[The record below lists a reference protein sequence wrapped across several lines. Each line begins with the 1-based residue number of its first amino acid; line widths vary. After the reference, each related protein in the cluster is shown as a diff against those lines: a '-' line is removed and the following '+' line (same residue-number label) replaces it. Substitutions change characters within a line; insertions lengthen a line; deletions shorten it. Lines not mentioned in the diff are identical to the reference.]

1 MENYDNFFNFND
13 QGRTPV
19 YHTPDPVDPK
29 DNKSGKK
36 FTVITVLFVVIALIM
51 CIAIVANVV
60 VLASM
65 KAQVSQ
71 DYADSMVDAVREEY
85 INAINEYLA
94 DRDIPADVIAQIE
107 DNVIKELTTSAAVV
121 AGTKTV
127 FSTAQ
132 VIAKTRSETNPN
144 LYNASY
150 GSGFLITATNSKGE
164 TARYV
169 VTNAHVVLETVSKSG
184 NWWEG
189 GNFGGIGGGTTT
201 SYSFQVREN
210 ITCSLMNGASG
221 SFELE
226 AVSVGSYQEVIDG
239 TNIVVDESYTSL
251 PDLAVLRF
259 KSDSPDETTYP
270 SLNIATEEA
279 DYGDNI
285 AIVGY
290 PSTGS
295 DPSVDARLSLSTG
308 IISATAHE
316 LSDWGAGTF
325 YQTDGAINGGNS
337 GGPMVN
343 NKNEVVGIVESKIT
357 YENIENIGYAV
368 TSMTLIK
375 FLAEAGLTPVTV

>member
-65 KAQVSQ
+65 KTQVSQ

-127 FSTAQ
+127 FSTVQ
-132 VIAKTRSETNPN
+132 VIAVNKEEKT
-144 LYNASY
+144 ASY
-150 GSGFLITATNSKGE
+150 GSGFLITATNTKGE

-169 VTNAHVVLETVSKSG
+169 VTNAHVVLKTVRET
-184 NWWEG
+184 N
-189 GNFGGIGGGTTT
+189 NIGGGIWGGGTITT
-201 SYSFQVREN
+201 SYKFEVCDE

-221 SFELE
+221 DFELE
-226 AVSVGSYQEVIDG
+226 VVSVGSYREVADDNK
-239 TNIVVDESYTSL
+239 TIVDSSYTTR
-251 PDLAVLRF
+251 PDLAVLKF
-259 KSDSPDETTYP
+259 VGEEPDEEEYP
-270 SLNIATEEA
+270 SLNIATEGA

-290 PSTGS
+290 PSAGGT
-295 DPSVDARLSLSTG
+295 PSVDARLSLSTG

-375 FLAEAGLTPVTV
+375 FLADAGLTPVTV

>member
-29 DNKSGKK
+29 DNKSGRK

-65 KAQVSQ
+65 KTQVSQ

-121 AGTKTV
+121 AGTKTI
-127 FSTAQ
+127 FSTVQ
-132 VIAKTRSETNPN
+132 VIAVDKEERT
-144 LYNASY
+144 ASY
-150 GSGFLITATNSKGE
+150 GSGFLITATNTKGE

-169 VTNAHVVLETVSKSG
+169 VTNAHVVLKTVRET
-184 NWWEG
+184 NT
-189 GNFGGIGGGTTT
+189 IGGGIWGGGTITT
-201 SYSFQVREN
+201 SYKFEVCDE

-221 SFELE
+221 DFELE
-226 AVSVGSYQEVIDG
+226 VVSVGSYREVADDNK
-239 TNIVVDESYTSL
+239 TIVDSSYTTR
-251 PDLAVLRF
+251 PDLAVLKF
-259 KSDSPDETTYP
+259 VGEEPDAEEYP

-290 PSTGS
+290 PSAGGT
-295 DPSVDARLSLSTG
+295 PSVDARLSLSSG

-316 LSDWGAGTF
+316 LSDWGAGEF

>member
-65 KAQVSQ
+65 KTQVSQ

-127 FSTAQ
+127 FSTVQ
-132 VIAKTRSETNPN
+132 VIAVDKEERT
-144 LYNASY
+144 ASY
-150 GSGFLITATNSKGE
+150 GSGFLITATNTKGE

-169 VTNAHVVLETVSKSG
+169 VTNAHVVLKTVRET
-184 NWWEG
+184 NT
-189 GNFGGIGGGTTT
+189 IGGGIWGGGTITT
-201 SYSFQVREN
+201 SYKFEVCDE

-221 SFELE
+221 DFELE
-226 AVSVGSYQEVIDG
+226 VVSVGSYREVADDNK
-239 TNIVVDESYTSL
+239 TIVDSSYTTR
-251 PDLAVLRF
+251 PDLAVLKF
-259 KSDSPDETTYP
+259 VSEEPDEEEYP
-270 SLNIATEEA
+270 SLNIATEGA

-290 PSTGS
+290 PSAGGT
-295 DPSVDARLSLSTG
+295 PSVDARLSLSSG

-337 GGPMVN
+337 GGPMIN

-375 FLAEAGLTPVTV
+375 FLADAGLTPVTV

>member
-65 KAQVSQ
+65 KTQVSQ

-127 FSTAQ
+127 FSTVQ
-132 VIAKTRSETNPN
+132 VIAVDKEERT
-144 LYNASY
+144 ASY
-150 GSGFLITATNSKGE
+150 GSGFLITATNTKGE

-169 VTNAHVVLETVSKSG
+169 ITNAHVVLKTVRET
-184 NWWEG
+184 NT
-189 GNFGGIGGGTTT
+189 IGGGIWGGGTITT
-201 SYSFQVREN
+201 SYKFEVCDE

-221 SFELE
+221 DFELE
-226 AVSVGSYQEVIDG
+226 VVSVGSYREVADDNK
-239 TNIVVDESYTSL
+239 TIVDSSYTTR
-251 PDLAVLRF
+251 PDLAVLKF
-259 KSDSPDETTYP
+259 VGEEPDEEEYP
-270 SLNIATEEA
+270 SLNIATEGA

-290 PSTGS
+290 PSAGGT
-295 DPSVDARLSLSTG
+295 PSVDARLSLSSG

-368 TSMTLIK
+368 TSMTLID
-375 FLAEAGLTPVTV
+375 FLADAGLTPVTV

>member
-65 KAQVSQ
+65 KTQVSQ

-127 FSTAQ
+127 FSTVQ
-132 VIAKTRSETNPN
+132 VIAVDKEERT
-144 LYNASY
+144 ASY
-150 GSGFLITATNSKGE
+150 GSGFLITATNAKGE

-169 VTNAHVVLETVSKSG
+169 VTNAHVVLKTVRET
-184 NWWEG
+184 NT
-189 GNFGGIGGGTTT
+189 IGGGIWGGGTITT
-201 SYSFQVREN
+201 SYKFEVCDE

-221 SFELE
+221 DFELE
-226 AVSVGSYQEVIDG
+226 VVSVGSYREVADDNK
-239 TNIVVDESYTSL
+239 TIVDSSYTTR
-251 PDLAVLRF
+251 PDLAVLKF
-259 KSDSPDETTYP
+259 VGEEPDEEEYP
-270 SLNIATEEA
+270 SLNIATEGA

-290 PSTGS
+290 PSAGGT
-295 DPSVDARLSLSTG
+295 PSVDARLSLSSG

-368 TSMTLIK
+368 TSMTLID
-375 FLAEAGLTPVTV
+375 FLADAGLTPVTV

>member
-65 KAQVSQ
+65 KTQVSQ

-121 AGTKTV
+121 AGTKTI
-127 FSTAQ
+127 FSTVQ
-132 VIAKTRSETNPN
+132 VIAVDNEERT
-144 LYNASY
+144 ASY
-150 GSGFLITATNSKGE
+150 GSGFLITATDSDGN

-169 VTNAHVVLETVSKSG
+169 VTNAHVVLKTVRET
-184 NWWEG
+184 NT
-189 GNFGGIGGGTTT
+189 IGGGIWGGGTITT
-201 SYSFQVREN
+201 SYKFEVCDE

-221 SFELE
+221 DFELE
-226 AVSVGSYQEVIDG
+226 VVSVGSYREVADDNK
-239 TNIVVDESYTSL
+239 TIVDSSYTTR
-251 PDLAVLRF
+251 PDLAVLKF
-259 KSDSPDETTYP
+259 VSEEPDEEEYP
-270 SLNIATEEA
+270 SLNIATEGA

-290 PSTGS
+290 PSAGGT
-295 DPSVDARLSLSTG
+295 PSVDARLSLSSG

-316 LSDWGAGTF
+316 LSDWGAGEF

-368 TSMTLIK
+368 TSMTLID

>member
-13 QGRTPV
+13 RGRTPV

-65 KAQVSQ
+65 KTQVSQ

-132 VIAKTRSETNPN
+132 VIAVDKEEMT
-144 LYNASY
+144 ASY
-150 GSGFLITATNSKGE
+150 GSGFLITATNTKGE

-169 VTNAHVVLETVSKSG
+169 VTNAHVVLKTVRET
-184 NWWEG
+184 NT
-189 GNFGGIGGGTTT
+189 IGGGIWGGGTITT
-201 SYSFQVREN
+201 SYKFEVCDE

-221 SFELE
+221 DFELE
-226 AVSVGSYQEVIDG
+226 VVSVGSYREVADDNK
-239 TNIVVDESYTSL
+239 TIVDSSYTTR
-251 PDLAVLRF
+251 PDLAVLKF
-259 KSDSPDETTYP
+259 VGDEPDEEEYP
-270 SLNIATEEA
+270 SLNIATEGA

-290 PSTGS
+290 PSAGGT
-295 DPSVDARLSLSTG
+295 PSVDARLSLSSG

>member
-65 KAQVSQ
+65 KTQVSQ

-127 FSTAQ
+127 FSTVQ
-132 VIAKTRSETNPN
+132 VIAVDKEERT
-144 LYNASY
+144 ASY
-150 GSGFLITATNSKGE
+150 GSGFLITATNAKGE

-169 VTNAHVVLETVSKSG
+169 VTNAHVVLKTVRET
-184 NWWEG
+184 NT
-189 GNFGGIGGGTTT
+189 IGGGIWGGGTITT
-201 SYSFQVREN
+201 SYKFEVCDE

-221 SFELE
+221 DFELE
-226 AVSVGSYQEVIDG
+226 VVSVGSYREVADDNK
-239 TNIVVDESYTSL
+239 TIVDSSYTTR
-251 PDLAVLRF
+251 PDLAVLKF
-259 KSDSPDETTYP
+259 VGEEPDEEEYP
-270 SLNIATEEA
+270 SLNIATEGA

-290 PSTGS
+290 PSAGGT
-295 DPSVDARLSLSTG
+295 PSVDARLSLSTG
-308 IISATAHE
+308 IISATEHE

-368 TSMTLIK
+368 TSMTLID
-375 FLAEAGLTPVTV
+375 FLADAGLTPVTV

>member
-65 KAQVSQ
+65 KTQVSQ

-132 VIAKTRSETNPN
+132 VIAKTRSGTNPN

-150 GSGFLITATNSKGE
+150 GSGFLITAADANGT
-164 TARYV
+164 TARYI
-169 VTNAHVVLETVSKSG
+169 VTNAHVVLRTA
-184 NWWEG
+184 
-189 GNFGGIGGGTTT
+189 TT
-201 SYSFQVREN
+201 SSGWFGSTYSFTPHDE
-210 ITCSLMNGASG
+210 ITCSFMNRGSG
-221 SFELE
+221 DYELE
-226 AVSVGSYQEVIDG
+226 VFAVGSYREVIEG
-239 TNIVVDESYTSL
+239 TDEIVDSSYTTK
-251 PDLAVLRF
+251 PDLAVLKF
-259 KSDSPDETTYP
+259 VGEEPDEEEYP
-270 SLNIATEEA
+270 SLNVATEGA

-290 PSTGS
+290 PSAGGT
-295 DPSVDARLSLSTG
+295 PSVDARLSLSSG

-343 NKNEVVGIVESKIT
+343 NKNEVVGIVESKIIT
-357 YENIENIGYAV
+357 EDIENIGYAV

-375 FLAEAGLTPVTV
+375 FLAGAGLTPVTV

>member
-65 KAQVSQ
+65 KTQVSQ

-127 FSTAQ
+127 FSTVQ
-132 VIAKTRSETNPN
+132 VIAVDKEERT
-144 LYNASY
+144 ASY
-150 GSGFLITATNSKGE
+150 GSGFLITATNTKGE

-169 VTNAHVVLETVSKSG
+169 VTNAHVVLKTVRET
-184 NWWEG
+184 NT
-189 GNFGGIGGGTTT
+189 IGGGIWGGGTITT
-201 SYSFQVREN
+201 SYKFEVCDE

-221 SFELE
+221 DFELE
-226 AVSVGSYQEVIDG
+226 VVSVGSYREVADDNK
-239 TNIVVDESYTSL
+239 TIVDSSYTTR
-251 PDLAVLRF
+251 PDLAVLKF
-259 KSDSPDETTYP
+259 GGEEPDEEEYP
-270 SLNIATEEA
+270 SLNIATEGA

-290 PSTGS
+290 PSAGGT
-295 DPSVDARLSLSTG
+295 PSVDARLSLSTG

-368 TSMTLIK
+368 TSMTLID
-375 FLAEAGLTPVTV
+375 FLADAGLTPVTV

>member
-65 KAQVSQ
+65 KTQVSQ

-127 FSTAQ
+127 FSTVQ
-132 VIAKTRSETNPN
+132 VIAVDKEERT
-144 LYNASY
+144 ASY
-150 GSGFLITATNSKGE
+150 GSGFLITATNTKGE

-169 VTNAHVVLETVSKSG
+169 ITNAHVVLKTVRET
-184 NWWEG
+184 NT
-189 GNFGGIGGGTTT
+189 IGGGIWGGGTITT
-201 SYSFQVREN
+201 SYKFEVCDE

-221 SFELE
+221 DFELE
-226 AVSVGSYQEVIDG
+226 VVSVGSYREVADDNK
-239 TNIVVDESYTSL
+239 TIVDSSYTTR
-251 PDLAVLRF
+251 PDLAVLKF
-259 KSDSPDETTYP
+259 VGEEPDEEEYP
-270 SLNIATEEA
+270 SLNIATEGA

-290 PSTGS
+290 PSAGGT
-295 DPSVDARLSLSTG
+295 PSVDARLSLSSG

-375 FLAEAGLTPVTV
+375 FLADAGLTPVTV

>member
-13 QGRTPV
+13 RGRTPV

-65 KAQVSQ
+65 KTQVSQ

-127 FSTAQ
+127 FSTVQ
-132 VIAKTRSETNPN
+132 VIAVDKEERT
-144 LYNASY
+144 ASY
-150 GSGFLITATNSKGE
+150 GSGFLITATDSDGN

-169 VTNAHVVLETVSKSG
+169 VTNAHVVLKTVRET
-184 NWWEG
+184 NT
-189 GNFGGIGGGTTT
+189 IGGGIWGGGTITT
-201 SYSFQVREN
+201 SYKFEVCDE
-210 ITCSLMNGASG
+210 ITCSLMNGASED
-221 SFELE
+221 FELE
-226 AVSVGSYQEVIDG
+226 VVSVGSYREVADDNE
-239 TNIVVDESYTSL
+239 TIVDSSYTTR
-251 PDLAVLRF
+251 PDLAVLKF
-259 KSDSPDETTYP
+259 VGEEPDAEEYP

-290 PSTGS
+290 PSAGGT
-295 DPSVDARLSLSTG
+295 PSVDARLSLSSG

-316 LSDWGAGTF
+316 LSDWGAGEF

-368 TSMTLIK
+368 TSMTLIN

>member
-65 KAQVSQ
+65 KTQVSQ

-127 FSTAQ
+127 FSTVQ
-132 VIAKTRSETNPN
+132 VIAVDKEERT
-144 LYNASY
+144 ASY
-150 GSGFLITATNSKGE
+150 GSGFLITATNTKGE

-169 VTNAHVVLETVSKSG
+169 VTNAHVVLKTVRET
-184 NWWEG
+184 N
-189 GNFGGIGGGTTT
+189 NIGGGIWGGGTITT
-201 SYSFQVREN
+201 SYKFEVCDE

-221 SFELE
+221 DFELE
-226 AVSVGSYQEVIDG
+226 VVSVGSYREVADDNK
-239 TNIVVDESYTSL
+239 TIVDSSYTTR
-251 PDLAVLRF
+251 PDLAVLKF
-259 KSDSPDETTYP
+259 VGEEPDAEEYP

-290 PSTGS
+290 PSAGGT
-295 DPSVDARLSLSTG
+295 PSVDARLSLSSG

-316 LSDWGAGTF
+316 LSDWGAGEF

-368 TSMTLIK
+368 TSMTLID

>member
-65 KAQVSQ
+65 KTQVSQ

-107 DNVIKELTTSAAVV
+107 DNVIKDLTTSAAVV

-127 FSTAQ
+127 FSTVQ
-132 VIAKTRSETNPN
+132 VIAVDKEERT
-144 LYNASY
+144 ASY
-150 GSGFLITATNSKGE
+150 GSGFLITATNAKGE

-169 VTNAHVVLETVSKSG
+169 VTNAHVVLKTVRET
-184 NWWEG
+184 NT
-189 GNFGGIGGGTTT
+189 IGGGIWGGGTITT
-201 SYSFQVREN
+201 SYKFEVCDE

-221 SFELE
+221 DFELE
-226 AVSVGSYQEVIDG
+226 VVSVGSYREVADDNK
-239 TNIVVDESYTSL
+239 TIVDSSYTTK
-251 PDLAVLRF
+251 PDLAVLKF
-259 KSDSPDETTYP
+259 VDGNEPDEEEYP
-270 SLNIATEEA
+270 SLNIATEGA

-290 PSTGS
+290 PSAGGT
-295 DPSVDARLSLSTG
+295 PSVDARLSLSSG

-368 TSMTLIK
+368 TSMTLIE
-375 FLAEAGLTPVTV
+375 FLAGAGLTPVTV

>member
-65 KAQVSQ
+65 KTQVSQ

-85 INAINEYLA
+85 LKAINEYLA

-121 AGTKTV
+121 AGTKTI
-127 FSTAQ
+127 FSTVQ
-132 VIAKTRSETNPN
+132 VIAVDNEERT
-144 LYNASY
+144 ASY
-150 GSGFLITATNSKGE
+150 GSGFLITATDSDGN

-169 VTNAHVVLETVSKSG
+169 VTNAHVVLKTVRET
-184 NWWEG
+184 NT
-189 GNFGGIGGGTTT
+189 IGGGIWGGGTITT
-201 SYSFQVREN
+201 SYKFEVCDK

-221 SFELE
+221 DFELE
-226 AVSVGSYQEVIDG
+226 VVSVGSYREVADDNK
-239 TNIVVDESYTSL
+239 TIVDSSYTTR
-251 PDLAVLRF
+251 PDLAVLKF
-259 KSDSPDETTYP
+259 VGEEPDAEEYP
-270 SLNIATEEA
+270 SLNIATEGA

-290 PSTGS
+290 PSAGGT
-295 DPSVDARLSLSTG
+295 PSVDARLSLSSG

>member
-65 KAQVSQ
+65 KTQVSQ

-127 FSTAQ
+127 FSTVQ
-132 VIAKTRSETNPN
+132 VIAVDKEERT
-144 LYNASY
+144 ASY
-150 GSGFLITATNSKGE
+150 GSGFLITATNTKGE

-169 VTNAHVVLETVSKSG
+169 VTNAHVVLKTVRET
-184 NWWEG
+184 NT
-189 GNFGGIGGGTTT
+189 IGGGIWGGGTITT
-201 SYSFQVREN
+201 SYKFEVCDE

-221 SFELE
+221 DFELE
-226 AVSVGSYQEVIDG
+226 VVSVGSYREVADDNK
-239 TNIVVDESYTSL
+239 TIVDSSYTTR
-251 PDLAVLRF
+251 PDLAVLKF
-259 KSDSPDETTYP
+259 VGEEPDEEEYP
-270 SLNIATEEA
+270 SLNIATEGA

-290 PSTGS
+290 PSAGGT
-295 DPSVDARLSLSTG
+295 PSVDARLSLSSG
-308 IISATAHE
+308 IISATAHP
-316 LSDWGAGTF
+316 LSSWGAGTF

-368 TSMTLIK
+368 TSMTLID
-375 FLAEAGLTPVTV
+375 FLADAGLTPVTV

>member
-65 KAQVSQ
+65 KTQVSQ

-132 VIAKTRSETNPN
+132 VIAKTRSGTNPN

-150 GSGFLITATNSKGE
+150 GSGFLITAADANGT
-164 TARYV
+164 TARYI
-169 VTNAHVVLETVSKSG
+169 VTNAHVVLRTA
-184 NWWEG
+184 
-189 GNFGGIGGGTTT
+189 TT
-201 SYSFQVREN
+201 SSGLFGSTYSFTPHDE
-210 ITCSLMNGASG
+210 ITCSFMNRGSG
-221 SFELE
+221 EYELE
-226 AVSVGSYQEVIDG
+226 VFAVGSYREVIEG
-239 TNIVVDESYTSL
+239 TDEIVDSSYTDK
-251 PDLAVLRF
+251 PDLAVLKF
-259 KSDSPDETTYP
+259 VDGNEPDEEKYP
-270 SLNIATEEA
+270 SLNIATKGA
-279 DYGDNI
+279 NYGDSI

-290 PSTGS
+290 PSAGGT
-295 DPSVDARLSLSTG
+295 PSVDARLSLSSG
-308 IISATAHE
+308 IISATAHP
-316 LSDWGAGTF
+316 LSSWGAGEF

-343 NKNEVVGIVESKIT
+343 NKNEVVGIVESKIVT
-357 YENIENIGYAV
+357 EEIENIGYAV
-368 TSMTLIK
+368 TSKTLID
-375 FLAEAGLTPVTV
+375 FLAENGLTPVTV

>member
-13 QGRTPV
+13 QRRTPV

-29 DNKSGKK
+29 NNKSGKK

-65 KAQVSQ
+65 KTQVSQ

-127 FSTAQ
+127 FSTVQ
-132 VIAKTRSETNPN
+132 VIAVDKEERT
-144 LYNASY
+144 ASY
-150 GSGFLITATNSKGE
+150 GSGFLITATNTKGE

-169 VTNAHVVLETVSKSG
+169 VTNAHVVLKTVRET
-184 NWWEG
+184 NT
-189 GNFGGIGGGTTT
+189 IGGGIWGGGTITT
-201 SYSFQVREN
+201 SYKFEVCDE

-221 SFELE
+221 DFELE
-226 AVSVGSYQEVIDG
+226 VVSVGSYREVADDNK
-239 TNIVVDESYTSL
+239 TIVDSSYTTR
-251 PDLAVLRF
+251 PDLAVLKF
-259 KSDSPDETTYP
+259 VGEEPDEEEYP
-270 SLNIATEEA
+270 SLNIATEGA

-290 PSTGS
+290 PSAGGT
-295 DPSVDARLSLSTG
+295 PSVDARLSLSSG

-375 FLAEAGLTPVTV
+375 FLADAGLTPVTV

>member
-65 KAQVSQ
+65 KTQVSQ

-127 FSTAQ
+127 FSTVQ
-132 VIAKTRSETNPN
+132 VIAVDKEERT
-144 LYNASY
+144 ASY
-150 GSGFLITATNSKGE
+150 GSGFLITATNTKGE

-169 VTNAHVVLETVSKSG
+169 VTNAHVVLKTVRET
-184 NWWEG
+184 NT
-189 GNFGGIGGGTTT
+189 IGGGIWGGGTITT
-201 SYSFQVREN
+201 SYKFEVCDE

-221 SFELE
+221 DFELE
-226 AVSVGSYQEVIDG
+226 VVSVGSYREVADDNK
-239 TNIVVDESYTSL
+239 TIVDSSYTTR
-251 PDLAVLRF
+251 PDLAVLKF
-259 KSDSPDETTYP
+259 VGEEPDEEEYP
-270 SLNIATEEA
+270 SLNIATEGA

-290 PSTGS
+290 PSAGGT
-295 DPSVDARLSLSTG
+295 PSVDARLSLSSG

-368 TSMTLIK
+368 TSMTLID
-375 FLAEAGLTPVTV
+375 FLADAGLTPVTV

>member
-29 DNKSGKK
+29 DNKSGRK

-65 KAQVSQ
+65 KTQVSQ

-127 FSTAQ
+127 FSTVQ
-132 VIAKTRSETNPN
+132 VIAVDNEERT
-144 LYNASY
+144 ASY
-150 GSGFLITATNSKGE
+150 GSGFLITATDSDGN

-169 VTNAHVVLETVSKSG
+169 VTNAHVVLKTVRET
-184 NWWEG
+184 NT
-189 GNFGGIGGGTTT
+189 IGGGIWGGGTITT
-201 SYSFQVREN
+201 SYKFEVCDE

-221 SFELE
+221 DFELE
-226 AVSVGSYQEVIDG
+226 VVSVGSYREVADDNK
-239 TNIVVDESYTSL
+239 TIVDSSYTTR
-251 PDLAVLRF
+251 PDLAVLKF
-259 KSDSPDETTYP
+259 VGEEPDAEEYP

-290 PSTGS
+290 PSAGGT
-295 DPSVDARLSLSTG
+295 PSVDARLSLSSG

-316 LSDWGAGTF
+316 LSDWGAGEF

>member
-65 KAQVSQ
+65 KTQVSQ

-127 FSTAQ
+127 FSTVQ
-132 VIAKTRSETNPN
+132 VIAVDKEEKT
-144 LYNASY
+144 ASY
-150 GSGFLITATNSKGE
+150 GSGFLITATNTKGE

-169 VTNAHVVLETVSKSG
+169 VTNAHVVLKTVRET
-184 NWWEG
+184 N
-189 GNFGGIGGGTTT
+189 NIGGGIWGGGTITT
-201 SYSFQVREN
+201 SYKFEVCDE

-221 SFELE
+221 DFELE
-226 AVSVGSYQEVIDG
+226 VVSVGSYREVADDNK
-239 TNIVVDESYTSL
+239 TIVDSSYTTK
-251 PDLAVLRF
+251 PDLAVLKF
-259 KSDSPDETTYP
+259 VGEEPDEEEYP
-270 SLNIATEEA
+270 SLNIATEGA

-290 PSTGS
+290 PSAGGT
-295 DPSVDARLSLSTG
+295 PSVDARLSLSTG

-325 YQTDGAINGGNS
+325 YQTDSAINGGNS

-343 NKNEVVGIVESKIT
+343 NKGEVVGIVESKIT
-357 YENIENIGYAV
+357 YENVENIGYAV
-368 TSMTLIK
+368 TSMTLID
-375 FLAEAGLTPVTV
+375 FLADAGLTPVTV

>member
-127 FSTAQ
+127 FSTVQ
-132 VIAKTRSETNPN
+132 VIAVDKEERT
-144 LYNASY
+144 ASY
-150 GSGFLITATNSKGE
+150 GSGFLITATNTKGE

-169 VTNAHVVLETVSKSG
+169 VTNAHVVLKTVRET
-184 NWWEG
+184 NT
-189 GNFGGIGGGTTT
+189 IGGGIWGGGTITT
-201 SYSFQVREN
+201 SYKFEVCDE

-221 SFELE
+221 DFELE
-226 AVSVGSYQEVIDG
+226 MVSVGSYREVADDNK
-239 TNIVVDESYTSL
+239 TIVDSSYTTR
-251 PDLAVLRF
+251 PDLAVLKF
-259 KSDSPDETTYP
+259 VGEEPDEEEYP
-270 SLNIATEEA
+270 SLNIAKEGA

-290 PSTGS
+290 PSAGGT
-295 DPSVDARLSLSTG
+295 PSVDARLSLSSG

-368 TSMTLIK
+368 TSMTLID
-375 FLAEAGLTPVTV
+375 FLADAGLTPVTV

>member
-65 KAQVSQ
+65 KTQVSQ

-127 FSTAQ
+127 FSTVQ
-132 VIAKTRSETNPN
+132 VIAVDKEERT
-144 LYNASY
+144 ASY
-150 GSGFLITATNSKGE
+150 GSGFLITATNTKGE

-169 VTNAHVVLETVSKSG
+169 VTNAHVVLKTVRET
-184 NWWEG
+184 NT
-189 GNFGGIGGGTTT
+189 IGGGIWGGGTITT
-201 SYSFQVREN
+201 SYKFEVCDE

-221 SFELE
+221 DFELE
-226 AVSVGSYQEVIDG
+226 VVSVGSYREVADDNK
-239 TNIVVDESYTSL
+239 TIVDSSYTTR
-251 PDLAVLRF
+251 PDLAVLKF
-259 KSDSPDETTYP
+259 VGEEPDEEEYP
-270 SLNIATEEA
+270 SLNIATEGA

-290 PSTGS
+290 PSAGGT
-295 DPSVDARLSLSTG
+295 PSVDARLSLSTG

-375 FLAEAGLTPVTV
+375 FLADAGLTPVTA

>member
-65 KAQVSQ
+65 KTQVSQ

-85 INAINEYLA
+85 LKAINEYLA

-121 AGTKTV
+121 AGTKTI
-127 FSTAQ
+127 FSTVQ
-132 VIAKTRSETNPN
+132 VIAVDKEERT
-144 LYNASY
+144 ASY
-150 GSGFLITATNSKGE
+150 GSGFLITASDSDGN

-169 VTNAHVVLETVSKSG
+169 VTNAHVVLKTVRET
-184 NWWEG
+184 NT
-189 GNFGGIGGGTTT
+189 IGGGIWGGGTITT
-201 SYSFQVREN
+201 SYKFEVCDE

-221 SFELE
+221 DFELE
-226 AVSVGSYQEVIDG
+226 VVSVGSYREVADDNK
-239 TNIVVDESYTSL
+239 TIVDSSYTTR
-251 PDLAVLRF
+251 PDLAVLKF
-259 KSDSPDETTYP
+259 VGEEPDEEEYP
-270 SLNIATEEA
+270 SLNIATEGA

-290 PSTGS
+290 PSAGGT
-295 DPSVDARLSLSTG
+295 PSVDARLSLSSG

-368 TSMTLIK
+368 TSMTLID